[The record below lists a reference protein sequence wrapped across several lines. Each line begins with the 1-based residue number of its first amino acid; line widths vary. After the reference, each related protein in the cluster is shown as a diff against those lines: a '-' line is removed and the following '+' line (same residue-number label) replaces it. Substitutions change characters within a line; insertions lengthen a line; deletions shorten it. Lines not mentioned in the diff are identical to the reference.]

1 MFLCQLNIDI
11 GQLHND
17 LSFLFLLFARIPSS
31 HYNFGSRG
39 SLRLDPCKL
48 QPSKVLTLPLPLL
61 TQQVP
66 LMSLYLLSLPESPHI
81 PDSLHLTNPLIS

>member
-17 LSFLFLLFARIPSS
+17 LSFLFLLFARIPTSR
-31 HYNFGSRG
+31 YNFGSRG
-39 SLRLDPCKL
+39 SLRLNPCKL
-48 QPSKVLTLPLPLL
+48 QPPEILAFPLPLL

-66 LMSLYLLSLPESPHI
+66 LMSLYLLPLPEPPYIPH
-81 PDSLHLTNPLIS
+81 SLHLTNPLLS